1 MKRIIVLSL
10 FAASLAH
17 AGLVRL
23 EIKER
28 SDVLDGKAFGASGAY
43 ERIVGKGYFA
53 VNPQHSANQAIADID
68 KAARN
73 HDGNVEFSADVFIL
87 RPKDPKKG
95 NSTVLF
101 QVPNRGGKG
110 MLADFNRATNS
121 LDPRTQQD
129 FGDELLLNQGY
140 TLLWIGWQFDMP
152 DAPNLMRLYPP
163 TAQGVQGIVRAEFT
177 PDRKETRYS
186 VADRNHRPY
195 PVLNSDDPGLSLTVR
210 DQVEGPRTTIPRA
223 DWHIENGSMI
233 VPKNAFEPGRIYE
246 LVYTSENPP
255 VAGTGFAAVRDM
267 IAWLRYGGFAAGA
280 PAPTAPLKHAYGFGV
295 SQSGRFLRTLLYYG
309 FNRDERGRKLF
320 EGLLVDVAGGGRGGF
335 NMRFAQPSRDS
346 NPFVNTLTPVD
357 IFPFTDLEQTD
368 PQTGMKDGLLT
379 HALPPE
385 FWPKIFYMN
394 SEYEY
399 YGRAASLIHITLDG
413 KGDAALAPNTRIYLM
428 AGGQHGPAQFPPVR
442 RNTQNLPNPNPYTW
456 TFRAMLA
463 NLDAWVKE
471 GKEPPPSRYP
481 KIAAG
486 ELVPLAGVKF
496 PPLPG
501 VVFPT
506 HMHLAYPSNFGPDFR
521 TKGIAT
527 QEPPEIGQAYPLMV
541 PQVDADGIDVAGIR
555 MPELAVPLATY
566 TGWNLRSPE
575 IGAPTQLAT
584 QIGSFIPF
592 AHTKAERAQSR
603 DPRLSIEE
611 RYSGKD
617 DYLKKFEAAAKTLV
631 DQRYLLPQD
640 VSPLVQRGAA
650 EWDFVN

>member
-566 TGWNLRSPE
+566 TGWNLRAPE

-592 AHTKAERAQSR
+592 AHTKAERAQSH